1 MCSRMSPPGRTNGNV
16 VWAGLF
22 SAGFAAIAML
32 SPRPRLMWNA
42 SASAPV
48 GLYRLDTDARPRLG
62 DLVAIAPPAATARM
76 MAERHYLPIGVP
88 LMKHVA
94 ALPGQQV
101 CRVGAAVSVDGRPA
115 AVAET
120 RDRLGR
126 ALPSWQGC
134 RRVRT
139 DELFLLNAAPD
150 SLDGRYF
157 GALPAAGLIGTAH
170 PILTRDAPDQP
181 LRWRGLGA
189 SAASPTT
196 NQEPRP

>member
-1 MCSRMSPPGRTNGNV
+1 MSRRRYIRATI
-16 VWAGLF
+16 VWASLF
-22 SAGFAAIAML
+22 SAGFAAIAVL

-48 GLYRLDTDARPRLG
+48 GLYSLDTDARPRLG
-62 DLVAIAPPAATARM
+62 DLVAIAPPAATALM

-115 AVAET
+115 AVAKA

-126 ALPSWQGC
+126 RLPRWQGC
-134 RRVRT
+134 HRVRPG
-139 DELFLLNAAPD
+139 ELFLLNPAPD

-181 LRWRGLGA
+181 LRWRGFGA
-189 SAASPTT
+189 SGAPPTT
-196 NQEPRP
+196 NQEHRPC

>member
-1 MCSRMSPPGRTNGNV
+1 MNRRPYIRATI
-16 VWAGLF
+16 VWASLF

-32 SPRPRLMWNA
+32 SPQPRLMWNA

-48 GLYRLDTDARPRLG
+48 GLYRLDSNTRPRLG

-115 AVAET
+115 AVAKV

-134 RRVRT
+134 HRIRT
-139 DELFLLNAAPD
+139 DELFLLNPVPD

-157 GALPAAGLIGTAH
+157 GALPAADLIGTAH

-181 LRWRGLGA
+181 LRWRGLRA

-196 NQEPRP
+196 NQEH